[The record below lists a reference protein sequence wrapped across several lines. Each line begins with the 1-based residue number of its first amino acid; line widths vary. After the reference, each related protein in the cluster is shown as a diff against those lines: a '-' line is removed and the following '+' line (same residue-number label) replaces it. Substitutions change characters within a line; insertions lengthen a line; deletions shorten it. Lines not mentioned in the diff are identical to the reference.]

1 MGIRKPPADSIAAVD
16 PAAVDTLKPLDRQL
30 VRGELAFPS
39 FLILKERKSN
49 SKIKLKLNNLQF
61 SYNSEP
67 KRLQVNFSMGETR
80 LVYLCRTETLMSQ
93 LQIHYA
99 K

>member
-30 VRGELAFPS
+30 VRGELSFPS

-49 SKIKLKLNNLQF
+49 SKIKLKLKNLQF

-67 KRLQVNFSMGETR
+67 KRLQVNFSRETR
-80 LVYLCRTETLMSQ
+80 LGYLCRTETLMSQ